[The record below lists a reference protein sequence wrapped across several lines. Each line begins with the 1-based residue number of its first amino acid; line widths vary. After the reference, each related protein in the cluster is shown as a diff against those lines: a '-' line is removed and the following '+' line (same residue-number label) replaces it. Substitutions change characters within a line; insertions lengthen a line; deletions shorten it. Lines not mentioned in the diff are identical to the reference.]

1 MTCFIENDFTLSVSY
16 LDENRSDMNGYIHAQ
31 IQIIIFFVI
40 SDPIR
45 DRQIVLAAL
54 DIKYTTLNDTVRKL
68 NIQTLI

>member
-45 DRQIVLAAL
+45 DRQIVAAL

>member
-31 IQIIIFFVI
+31 IQIIFFVI